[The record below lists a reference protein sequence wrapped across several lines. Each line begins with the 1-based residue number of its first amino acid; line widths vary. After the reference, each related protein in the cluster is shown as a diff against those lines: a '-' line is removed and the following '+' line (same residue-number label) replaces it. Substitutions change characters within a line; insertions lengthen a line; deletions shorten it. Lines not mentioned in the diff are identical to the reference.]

1 MTEDMINKIIDLDTK
16 SKEITKDNEDKYV
29 NIEKYIKQELAIK
42 ESVMEVMDKSKAE
55 KIEQEY
61 TNKFKEEEN
70 KLKGKNAIEIQ
81 ELEKEFEANKG
92 KKIEELFQYVI
103 KKVGE

>member
-1 MTEDMINKIIDLDTK
+1 MINKIIDLDTK